1 MRTGTLLVLVLAL
14 VSGGIAG
21 YAALQV
27 VRQRAPVAETAEPR
41 TSQQV
46 VVAAR
51 DLAVGA
57 LLGEEDVRT
66 VEWPG
71 NAVPAGFAT
80 SIPDVVGR
88 GLITSVR
95 LNEPLLEGKMSD
107 RNGQGGLPIVIPEGM
122 RAITVPVNEVVG
134 VAGFVGTRTRVDVV
148 LIITP
153 PGGSEMVSKTIL
165 QNVEVLAVAQNY
177 QPNPEGEPTVVSVV
191 TLLLSLED
199 SERLIL
205 ATAQGRIQLA
215 LRNMI
220 DVQTVRTAGVRTSG
234 LLTGAVGGY
243 AGGSSGPRR
252 AAVPAPTAEETGTTV
267 ELFKGGKRALIRF

>member
-1 MRTGTLLVLVLAL
+1 MRTGTLFVLVLAL
-14 VSGGIAG
+14 LSGGIAG

-27 VRQRAPVAETAEPR
+27 VRARAPVAVATEPR

-51 DLAVGA
+51 DLQVGA

-88 GLITSVR
+88 GLITPVR
-95 LNEPLLEGKMSD
+95 MNEPLLEGKMSD
-107 RNGQGGLPIVIPEGM
+107 RNGQGGLPIIIPEGM
-122 RAITVPVNEVVG
+122 RAITVSVNEVVG
-134 VAGFVGTRTRVDVV
+134 VAGFVGTGTRVDVV
-148 LIITP
+148 LIITA
-153 PGGSEMVSKTIL
+153 PGSSEMVSKTIL

-177 QPNPEGEPTVVSVV
+177 QRNPDGDPIVVSVV
-191 TLLLSLED
+191 TLLLSLD
-199 SERLIL
+199 DAERLIL

-234 LLTGAVGGY
+234 LLTGA
-243 AGGSSGPRR
+243 AGGFAGGGGGPRR
-252 AAVPAPTAEETGTTV
+252 AALPAPTAEETGTTV

>member
-1 MRTGTLLVLVLAL
+1 MFVLVLAL

-27 VRQRAPVAETAEPR
+27 VRQQAPVTNAAEPR
-41 TSQQV
+41 SSQQV

-51 DLAVGA
+51 DLEVGA

-71 NAVPAGFAT
+71 NAVPTGFAT
-80 SIPDVVGR
+80 SVPDVVGR
-88 GLITSVR
+88 GLITPVKM
-95 LNEPLLEGKMSD
+95 NEPLLEGKMSD

-148 LIITP
+148 LIIAA
-153 PGGSEMVSKTIL
+153 PGGGEMVSKTIL
-165 QNVEVLAVAQNY
+165 QNIEVLAVAQNY

-191 TLLLSLED
+191 TLLLSPD
-199 SERLIL
+199 DAERLIL

-234 LLTGAVGGY
+234 LLTGAPGGL
-243 AGGSSGPRR
+243 GGGGGTPRR
-252 AAVPAPTAEETGTTV
+252 AAVPAPTPEETGTTV

>member
-1 MRTGTLLVLVLAL
+1 MRTGTLFVLVLAL

-27 VRQRAPVAETAEPR
+27 VRQQPRVAETAEPR
-41 TSQQV
+41 SSQQV

-51 DLAVGA
+51 DLEVGA

-71 NAVPAGFAT
+71 NAIPVGFAT
-80 SIPDVVGR
+80 SVPEVVGR
-88 GLITSVR
+88 GLMTPVKM
-95 LNEPLLEGKMSD
+95 NEPLLDGKMSD

-122 RAITVPVNEVVG
+122 RAVTVPVNEVVG

-148 LIITP
+148 LLITP
-153 PGGSEMVSKTIL
+153 PNSSEMVSKTIL
-165 QNVEVLAVAQNY
+165 QNVEVLAAAQNY
-177 QPNPEGEPTVVSVV
+177 QPNPEGEPSVVSVV
-191 TLLLSLED
+191 TLLLTLED
-199 SERLIL
+199 AERLIL

-220 DVQTVRTAGVRTSG
+220 DVQTVRTVGVRTSG
-234 LLTGAVGGY
+234 LLSGNVGGL
-243 AGGSSGPRR
+243 AGGGAPRR

>member
-1 MRTGTLLVLVLAL
+1 MRTGTLFVLVLAL

-27 VRQRAPVAETAEPR
+27 VRQQPREAETAQPR
-41 TSQQV
+41 SSQQV

-51 DLAVGA
+51 DLAVGS

-71 NAVPAGFAT
+71 NAIPAGFAT

-88 GLITSVR
+88 GLMTPVKM
-95 LNEPLLEGKMSD
+95 NEPLLEGKMSD

-122 RAITVPVNEVVG
+122 RAVTVPVNEVVG

-153 PGGSEMVSKTIL
+153 PNGSEMVSKTIL
-165 QNVEVLAVAQNY
+165 QNVEVLAAAQNY
-177 QPNPEGEPTVVSVV
+177 QPNPEGDPTVVSVV
-191 TLLLSLED
+191 TVLLTLED
-199 SERLIL
+199 AERLIL

-220 DVQTVRTAGVRTSG
+220 DVQSVRTAGVRTSG
-234 LLTGAVGGY
+234 LLAGTTGGIGG
-243 AGGSSGPRR
+243 GGTPRR

>member
-1 MRTGTLLVLVLAL
+1 MRTGTLFVLVLAL

-27 VRQRAPVAETAEPR
+27 VRQQPPVANTAEPR
-41 TSQQV
+41 SSQQV

-51 DLAVGA
+51 DLQVGA

-66 VEWPG
+66 VDWPG

-80 SIPDVVGR
+80 SVPEVVGR

-95 LNEPLLEGKMSD
+95 MNEPLLDGKLSD

-122 RAITVPVNEVVG
+122 RAITVSVNEVVG
-134 VAGFVGTRTRVDVV
+134 VAGFVVTRTRVDVV
-148 LIITP
+148 LIIAA
-153 PGGSEMVSKTIL
+153 PGSSEMVSKTIL
-165 QNVEVLAVAQNY
+165 QNIEVLAVAQNF
-177 QPNPEGEPTVVSVV
+177 QPNPEGKPTVVSVV
-191 TLLLSLED
+191 TLLLSPD
-199 SERLIL
+199 DAERLIL
-205 ATAQGRIQLA
+205 ATSQGRIQLT

-220 DVQTVRTAGVRTSG
+220 DVQTIRTAGVRTSG
-234 LLTGAVGGY
+234 LLTGT
-243 AGGSSGPRR
+243 AGGLAGGAPTRR
-252 AAVPAPTAEETGTTV
+252 AAVPAATAEETGTTV

>member
-1 MRTGTLLVLVLAL
+1 MRTGTMLVLVRAL

-27 VRQRAPVAETAEPR
+27 VRQQAPVTDAAEPAS
-41 TSQQV
+41 SQVV

-71 NAVPAGFAT
+71 NAIPVGYAT
-80 SIPDVVGR
+80 SVPDVVGR
-88 GLITSVR
+88 GLIQAVK
-95 LNEPLLEGKMSD
+95 LNEPLLEGKLSD

-134 VAGFVGTRTRVDVV
+134 VAGFVVTGTRVDIV
-148 LIITP
+148 LIINAP
-153 PGGSEMVSKTIL
+153 NGGDMVSKTIL

-177 QPNPEGEPTVVSVV
+177 QPNPEGEPAVVSVA
-191 TLLLSLED
+191 TLLLSPED
-199 SERLIL
+199 AERLIL
-205 ATAQGRIQLA
+205 ATSQGRIQLT

-234 LLTGAVGGY
+234 LLTGALGGL
-243 AGGSSGPRR
+243 GGGTSRR
-252 AAVPAPTAEETGTTV
+252 AAAVPAATAEETGTTV